1 MGKTITR
8 KEKEILTYINDY
20 HDLHQYM
27 PSIREIAAGVQLK
40 STATVHHHMNS
51 MFIKGI
57 LATEAPLGASRA
69 FRITEP
75 YLEKIKNSKEEQD
88 HVKIL

>member
-1 MGKTITR
+1 MGNTLTR
-8 KEKEILTYINDY
+8 KEKEILIYINEY
-20 HDLHQYM
+20 HCLHQYM

-57 LATEAPLGASRA
+57 LATEAPIGASRA

-75 YLEKIKNSKEEQD
+75 YLEKIKNSKEKKD
-88 HVKIL
+88 SV